1 MYILLLLFKFFFF
14 FLWKTFLSSIILL
27 KLLISLHSAMLERIT
42 EKKAIAFVGI
52 KAQNHILG
60 LGICPRMLNG
70 PRMNK

>member
-1 MYILLLLFKFFFF
+1 
-14 FLWKTFLSSIILL
+14 
-27 KLLISLHSAMLERIT
+27 MLERIT

-60 LGICPRMLNG
+60 LEICPRMLNG